1 MMEHGK
7 IPQQASHKK
16 FNPKILTHA
25 QDRMELPRTLVP
37 WNAPFYLACVNS
49 YGAAGSN
56 AAALIRQGPSSK
68 AKQSNGIAKDVAGT
82 RYPFFVSATSAS
94 SVISYCQTLSTW
106 LGKAGPGVQVS
117 DLAFNL
123 ADRANHSLSHTFS
136 TTVGTIFELKEK
148 LTGLN
153 TGTIT
158 VTPNPESVVL
168 VFGGQESLFVGLS
181 NQVYQ
186 SSKLLRGHLD
196 ACNEILISLGFE
208 SLYPAIFQ
216 LTRVSNLKTL
226 HAALFAI
233 QYASAKAWID
243 SGLKVS
249 AVVGHSFGQITAL
262 CISGVLSLTDALKLA
277 CGRASIIAQHWGP
290 EPGSMLSI
298 NADRKTV
305 LKALDSVRGNLEIA
319 CYNGPT
325 RHVVVGSESEVDAL
339 EDFLAENPSFGS
351 SIRRTRLQVTHG
363 YHSRFTDPL
372 LPHLTAFSK
381 ALDWKEPTV
390 HLELCTESAE
400 EPDHHLVASHAR
412 RSVFFHQAIQRLEQ
426 KFPKATFLEAGRGSS
441 VIQLVKGSVTRSAD
455 HLFLSPQLTTSD
467 ALNSL
472 ADNTVQLWKAGY
484 AVQYWPYHRVQRAQY
499 QFLRVP
505 SYQFEQTRHWL
516 GFTSGRGEK
525 EVVPEPVIIEKA
537 TPPPNKLMTF
547 LEFKDAKKSEAV
559 FWISPRSD
567 RFKSMLKG
575 HVMAGQSLAP
585 ASLYFEI
592 AARAALFLQQ
602 DIPAITWRPVVQD
615 LAMNS
620 PIGLDESRTILLTL
634 KRFDD
639 TTPAWS
645 FSITTQLPPSPSGRV
660 SAPFEHS
667 TGRVFLQRRDDPV
680 AAQTFR
686 RFETLT
692 GARRCEEIMNH
703 PDSEGMDGKHIYR
716 AFNHIVHYAENFRGI
731 KKVACLRLEAAGK
744 VTMVVDPSDPVD
756 QRLCDTPM
764 TDSFMQFGG
773 FLVNY
778 FNNDSLED
786 VLVCSKIGQIEIGAD
801 FDPDAKEWLVYANM
815 TEGGTSDATSDAYV
829 FEASSKKMV
838 MAAFG
843 FQFHK
848 MSQTLLAR
856 MLKSANKSAS
866 SSEKSDKPAARPK
879 VQKDPVEQP
888 TAKAQLAAAPKR
900 APAAPRQP
908 SKRSEVLQVLHNI
921 TDIPLQELKD
931 ESTLDD
937 LGVDSLMAT
946 EVLNDIRASL
956 GLTIDLATFLSF
968 PDLKAIFIY
977 VDSQLGGT
985 SVEEETEEFDIPAQ
999 QHQPVSALPALPP
1012 QPTQVK
1018 REQPAK
1024 FSRRGELLQVLHNVT
1039 DIPLEDLKDK
1049 STLDDLG
1056 IDSLM
1061 ATEVLNDIR
1070 LELGLTIDLVTFLDF
1085 PDIGAIAAY
1094 IDSFGD
1100 DGTEDS
1106 SSTEGV
1112 ILTPAAPPVPT
1123 SAPTSELLVSAGQQL
1138 SNSREPQSRPSIQSA
1153 YDSFKQIEFEYDQ
1166 LAEGTKAANFWAG
1179 AYPEQKRL
1187 VLAYVV
1193 EAYAKLG
1200 CDLKRLSHGDA
1211 VPEVQALPR
1220 FKQLVRQYYRVLEDG
1235 DLIVSTNGRFIRT
1248 DVKVDPTPAEDIY
1261 QAMRGRWPQHDNV
1274 NELVRVIGVDL
1285 AECLIGKKDGLQ
1297 LIFGNRATKALLEDM
1312 YANWPLLRTPTIL
1325 LGDFLESAFN
1335 NSTGSGKFRILEI
1348 GAGTGGTTRHLVKYL
1363 QSHGIPFEYTFTDI
1377 SSSLVGAAKK
1387 TFKGI
1392 EEMSFEVLDIEKP
1405 PSQDYL
1411 NAFHVII
1418 ATNCIHATRNLN
1430 QSLGT
1435 LHKMLRPDGALA
1447 LIEITQNMF
1456 WLDIVVGLFEG
1467 WWLFEDNRTHALVN
1481 EKHWEREMK
1490 GVGFKEVL
1498 WTDGKSPESKTVR
1511 VIGAFKT
1518 APVAAKKPATKM
1530 SMETV
1535 VYKTLGDTD
1544 IQADVYYPIDP
1555 PKTKLPV
1562 GKHAHGSALSAK
1574 Y

>member
-1 MMEHGK
+1 MMENGK

-16 FNPKILTHA
+16 FNPKILTHM

-68 AKQSNGIAKDVAGT
+68 AKQSNSIAKDVAGT
-82 RYPFFVSATSAS
+82 RYPLFVSATSAS
-94 SVISYCQTLSTW
+94 SVISYCQTLSKW
-106 LGKAGPGVQVS
+106 LEKAGPGFQVS

-153 TGTIT
+153 TRTMT
-158 VTPNPESVVL
+158 VTPNPEPVVL
-168 VFGGQESLFVGLS
+168 VFGGQESVFVGLS

-186 SSKLLRGHLD
+186 SSKLLREHLD

-298 NADRKTV
+298 NAERKTV
-305 LKALDSVRGNLEIA
+305 LKALDSMRGNLEIA

-339 EDFLAENPSFGS
+339 EDYLAENPSFA

-372 LPHLTAFSK
+372 LSHLTAFSK
-381 ALDWKEPTV
+381 ALDWKKPTV

-400 EPDHHLVASHAR
+400 EPDHLLVASHAR

-525 EVVPEPVIIEKA
+525 EVVPEPIIIEKA
-537 TPPPNKLMTF
+537 IPPNKLMTF
-547 LEFKDAKKSEAV
+547 LEFKDAKKLEAV

-602 DIPAITWRPVVQD
+602 DIPAITWRPVVKD

-645 FSITTQLPPSPSGRV
+645 FSITTQLPPSPSGRF

-667 TGRVFLQRRDDPV
+667 TGRVSLQRRDDPV

-778 FNNDSLED
+778 FNNR
-786 VLVCSKIGQIEIGAD
+786 VL
-801 FDPDAKEWLVYANM
+801 
-815 TEGGTSDATSDAYV
+815 
-829 FEASSKKMV
+829 
-838 MAAFG
+838 
-843 FQFHK
+843 
-848 MSQTLLAR
+848 R
-856 MLKSANKSAS
+856 MFSCVPR
-866 SSEKSDKPAARPK
+866 SDK
-879 VQKDPVEQP
+879 
-888 TAKAQLAAAPKR
+888 L
-900 APAAPRQP
+900 
-908 SKRSEVLQVLHNI
+908 
-921 TDIPLQELKD
+921 
-931 ESTLDD
+931 
-937 LGVDSLMAT
+937 
-946 EVLNDIRASL
+946 
-956 GLTIDLATFLSF
+956 
-968 PDLKAIFIY
+968 
-977 VDSQLGGT
+977 
-985 SVEEETEEFDIPAQ
+985 
-999 QHQPVSALPALPP
+999 
-1012 QPTQVK
+1012 
-1018 REQPAK
+1018 
-1024 FSRRGELLQVLHNVT
+1024 
-1039 DIPLEDLKDK
+1039 
-1049 STLDDLG
+1049 
-1056 IDSLM
+1056 
-1061 ATEVLNDIR
+1061 
-1070 LELGLTIDLVTFLDF
+1070 
-1085 PDIGAIAAY
+1085 
-1094 IDSFGD
+1094 
-1100 DGTEDS
+1100 
-1106 SSTEGV
+1106 
-1112 ILTPAAPPVPT
+1112 
-1123 SAPTSELLVSAGQQL
+1123 
-1138 SNSREPQSRPSIQSA
+1138 
-1153 YDSFKQIEFEYDQ
+1153 
-1166 LAEGTKAANFWAG
+1166 
-1179 AYPEQKRL
+1179 RL
-1187 VLAYVV
+1187 VQI
-1193 EAYAKLG
+1193 
-1200 CDLKRLSHGDA
+1200 S
-1211 VPEVQALPR
+1211 
-1220 FKQLVRQYYRVLEDG
+1220 
-1235 DLIVSTNGRFIRT
+1235 IRT
-1248 DVKVDPTPAEDIY
+1248 
-1261 QAMRGRWPQHDNV
+1261 QR
-1274 NELVRVIGVDL
+1274 
-1285 AECLIGKKDGLQ
+1285 
-1297 LIFGNRATKALLEDM
+1297 
-1312 YANWPLLRTPTIL
+1312 
-1325 LGDFLESAFN
+1325 S
-1335 NSTGSGKFRILEI
+1335 
-1348 GAGTGGTTRHLVKYL
+1348 
-1363 QSHGIPFEYTFTDI
+1363 
-1377 SSSLVGAAKK
+1377 
-1387 TFKGI
+1387 
-1392 EEMSFEVLDIEKP
+1392 
-1405 PSQDYL
+1405 
-1411 NAFHVII
+1411 
-1418 ATNCIHATRNLN
+1418 
-1430 QSLGT
+1430 
-1435 LHKMLRPDGALA
+1435 
-1447 LIEITQNMF
+1447 
-1456 WLDIVVGLFEG
+1456 GLF
-1467 WWLFEDNRTHALVN
+1467 TQ
-1481 EKHWEREMK
+1481 
-1490 GVGFKEVL
+1490 
-1498 WTDGKSPESKTVR
+1498 T
-1511 VIGAFKT
+1511 
-1518 APVAAKKPATKM
+1518 
-1530 SMETV
+1530 
-1535 VYKTLGDTD
+1535 
-1544 IQADVYYPIDP
+1544 
-1555 PKTKLPV
+1555 
-1562 GKHAHGSALSAK
+1562 
-1574 Y
+1574 